1 MATSTGTTTTTTT
14 ATSTSSPLELY
25 YFKVFARVGPLLA
38 LEHSGISYE
47 FKNPDDWMALKPTL
61 AWKCLPALKN
71 LPAEHTAALGDDNIG
86 QEMAILHYIASV
98 SPEKMKGAS
107 LSEELISQQ
116 LYGEAED
123 IYQSLGKIK
132 NKILS
137 AEEVVAFW
145 KKEGQ
150 SATGHNRSFGVY
162 TFLGLLEAFLSKCQG
177 EGRAVSGH
185 FTASGCTV
193 GECKLWASLHC
204 LFMIDPA
211 VFDGFG
217 DLKAFYERFKKE
229 PATQNILAK
238 ELGQYFFKE

>member
-1 MATSTGTTTTTTT
+1 MATST
-14 ATSTSSPLELY
+14 SPPLELY
-25 YFKVFARVGPLLA
+25 YFKVFARVGSLLA

-47 FKNPDDWMALKPTL
+47 FKNPEDWSALKPTL

-107 LSEELISQQ
+107 LSEELVSQQ

-123 IYQSLGKIK
+123 IYQALSKIK
-132 NKILS
+132 NKLLS
-137 AEEVVAFW
+137 AEEVASFW
-145 KKEGQ
+145 NKEGQ
-150 SATGHNRSFGVY
+150 SAAGHNRKFGVY
-162 TFLGLLEAFLSKCQG
+162 TFLGLLEAFLGKCRG
-177 EGRAVSGH
+177 EGNAVSGR

-211 VFDGFG
+211 VFDGFDG
-217 DLKAFYERFKKE
+217 LKAFYERFKKE
-229 PATQNILAK
+229 PATQTILAK